1 MLIDTHSHVQGKE
14 FAADFAEVLNRARA
28 ASVGTILLIG
38 CDLADSRACAEM
50 VAADPVFRA
59 TVGIHPHAAKDWG
72 AGAFEVLRDDLVRRP
87 GVVAVGEIGLE
98 YHYDFSPRRAQHEAF
113 LAQLALANTMSL
125 PVVVHCREAYDDMLA
140 IVRDFV
146 AAARGRDPE
155 AMSPPGIMHCYFGTV
170 RQAEEF
176 TSLGFMLGIGG
187 ACTFAKAEEL
197 HEVVRRTPLDFLV
210 LETDA
215 PYMAPVPHRGK
226 RNEPAHLPLVVNR
239 IAELKEVA
247 REEVAAA
254 TTRNARRLFRLD

>member
-1 MLIDTHSHVQGKE
+1 
-14 FAADFAEVLNRARA
+14 
-28 ASVGTILLIG
+28 
-38 CDLADSRACAEM
+38 
-50 VAADPVFRA
+50 
-59 TVGIHPHAAKDWG
+59 
-72 AGAFEVLRDDLVRRP
+72 
-87 GVVAVGEIGLE
+87 
-98 YHYDFSPRRAQHEAF
+98 
-113 LAQLALANTMSL
+113 
-125 PVVVHCREAYDDMLA
+125 
-140 IVRDFV
+140 
-146 AAARGRDPE
+146 
-155 AMSPPGIMHCYFGTV
+155 
-170 RQAEEF
+170 
-176 TSLGFMLGIGG
+176 MLGIGG